1 MNEYL
6 TILIQTCVIIMMEAN
21 ERFLTAVT
29 RG

>member
-21 ERFLTAVT
+21 ERFLTGVT